1 MADATISVRVQ
12 VRARKDE
19 LAAVRDGVLVVRL
32 TAPPLD
38 GRANES
44 LCQLLADRLGIRA
57 SRVTILRGHRSRDK
71 LVRVAEVDQAT
82 VDSALGVQ
90 R

>member
-19 LAAVRDGVLVVRL
+19 LATVRDGVLVVRL

>member
-1 MADATISVRVQ
+1 MAHATISVRVQ
-12 VRARKDE
+12 TRARKDE
-19 LAAVRDGVLVVRL
+19 LATVRDGVLVVRL
-32 TAPPLD
+32 TAPPLG
-38 GRANES
+38 GRANEA